1 MNAEY
6 HKWVIV
12 GCVSTLVLAAFG
24 LSHSTVGAGTTPASN
39 PYPPG
44 KATYWAWQN
53 RTDLPANLGEAK
65 DWDDNAQ
72 AQGWPVSRYP
82 RRGDVAVFEP
92 GVQGASAN
100 GHVAVVEQVFENG
113 TYIASQMDEGARVTK
128 HEYPI
133 MPGIEF
139 IHHKVDTR
147 TTWGFASGAAGWTA
161 FDLGE
166 GNMGGP
172 GWYYPLAGGDP
183 HLISPELDIP
193 LDNYNT
199 VEVDIVIGAPVDDP
213 TMQVYFA
220 AADQPGFTKERSV
233 TIKGKADGQ
242 LTRYQ
247 FNFADNPM
255 WKDQLTGLRLD
266 PSGPGTAGGIR
277 IDRVRLVQVESQE
290 QVQAYAVMSQPLT
303 PNSFRDRSKP

>member
-1 MNAEY
+1 MRAEY
-6 HKWVIV
+6 HRMVIV
-12 GCVSTLVLAAFG
+12 GCVSTLALAAFG
-24 LSHSTVGAGTTPASN
+24 FGAGTVGAGATPASN

-92 GVQGASAN
+92 GVQGASLT

-113 TYIASQMDEGARVTK
+113 AYLVSQMDEGARVTK
-128 HEYPI
+128 HEYPV
-133 MPGIEF
+133 MPGIDF
-139 IHHKVDTR
+139 IHYKVDTR

-161 FDLGE
+161 LDLGE

-172 GWYYPLAGGDP
+172 GWYYPVAGSDP
-183 HLISPELDIP
+183 RLVSPELDIP
-193 LDNYNT
+193 LDNYDT
-199 VEVDIVIGAPVDDP
+199 VEVDIVIGAPVADP
-213 TMQVYFA
+213 TLQVYFA
-220 AADQPGFTKERSV
+220 TSDQPSFVAERSI
-233 TIKGKADGQ
+233 TIKGKADGE

-247 FNFADNPM
+247 FSFADNPM
-255 WKDQLTGLRLD
+255 WKGQLTGLRLD
-266 PSGPGTAGGIR
+266 PSGPGTTGGVR
-277 IDRVRLVQVESQE
+277 VDRVRLVQAEPDG
-290 QVQAYAVMSQPLT
+290 QVQAYAVMLQPLT